1 MNVRYANIDC
11 NEKFQNQRLIT
22 NEIFIDFIENTVT
35 GPRVKKRVLV
45 PRFILSGNSGLYVVS
60 VLRNWYDNGKS
71 IQKSV
76 DLPIAKK
83 A

>member
-1 MNVRYANIDC
+1 M
-11 NEKFQNQRLIT
+11 KSLLI
-22 NEIFIDFIENTVT
+22 FIENTVT
-35 GPRVKKRVLV
+35 GPKLKKRVLV
-45 PRFILSGNSGLYVVS
+45 QRFILSGNSGLYVVS